1 MLDYKIRTIVTQ
13 DAEVDDQNSFRHLL
27 LYANDIEIQGIIQTS
42 SIFHWKGKKG
52 VKTPEVKEGD
62 EFAPKGR
69 YDEPYR
75 WTGTQW
81 MFEVLK
87 DYEKVYKN
95 LCLQS
100 LNYPTAQELKDV
112 TKIGN
117 IGYPGEMDEETEGSK
132 LIKEHIMD
140 NDERILYLQIWGGT
154 NTIARALYD
163 IECEHQNDTDWDL
176 QKKKIMKKVVLVACG
191 EQDPTYQNYIAQQWP
206 QLAFISCVQMGSY
219 AYAWKT
225 MPDGESK
232 KCLKDSFMRQI
243 VKGNGP
249 LMEGYATWAD
259 GKEYEGEPEKYQFG
273 SNKKLLN
280 DWWGKKIG
288 LGIHKQYDFL
298 SEGDSPTFLMLL
310 PTGLRSLEHFG
321 YGGIAGRYV
330 KNIEKK
336 NKKGEILNYW
346 ESAKDVY
353 KDANG
358 NEVET
363 ESMWRYVEFIQR
375 DFVARA
381 KWCVE
386 TTFCEEDHAPEF
398 LIENGRDHLVK
409 AGEEVLIHASVTSE
423 LSGDIVSEA
432 FIYPEASSC
441 KNLDEVKIIKDQE
454 KSNIKEKDFRIKIP
468 KNAKKGD
475 QIHVIFMMQKQY
487 GYKLKSF
494 QRVIINV
501 I

>member
-243 VKGNGP
+243 VKANAP
-249 LMEGYATWAD
+249 LMEGYATSAD
-259 GKEYEGEPEKYQFG
+259 GKEYEGEPE
-273 SNKKLLN
+273 
-280 DWWGKKIG
+280 
-288 LGIHKQYDFL
+288 
-298 SEGDSPTFLMLL
+298 
-310 PTGLRSLEHFG
+310 
-321 YGGIAGRYV
+321 
-330 KNIEKK
+330 
-336 NKKGEILNYW
+336 
-346 ESAKDVY
+346 
-353 KDANG
+353 
-358 NEVET
+358 
-363 ESMWRYVEFIQR
+363 
-375 DFVARA
+375 
-381 KWCVE
+381 
-386 TTFCEEDHAPEF
+386 
-398 LIENGRDHLVK
+398 
-409 AGEEVLIHASVTSE
+409 
-423 LSGDIVSEA
+423 
-432 FIYPEASSC
+432 
-441 KNLDEVKIIKDQE
+441 
-454 KSNIKEKDFRIKIP
+454 
-468 KNAKKGD
+468 
-475 QIHVIFMMQKQY
+475 
-487 GYKLKSF
+487 
-494 QRVIINV
+494 
-501 I
+501 

>member
-1 MLDYKIRTIVTQ
+1 MLDHKIRTIVTQ
-13 DAEVDDQNSFRHLL
+13 DAEVDDQNSLRHLL

-52 VKTPEVKEGD
+52 VKTPEVQKGD

-69 YDEPYR
+69 YDESYR

-81 MFEVLK
+81 MFDTLK
-87 DYEKVYKN
+87 DYEEVYQN
-95 LCLQS
+95 LCLQD
-100 LNYPTAQELKDV
+100 LNYPTAQELRNI

-117 IGYPGEMDEETEGSK
+117 ISYPGEMDEETEGSR
-132 LIKEHIMD
+132 LIKERIMD
-140 NDERILYLQIWGGT
+140 EDERILYLQIWGGT

-163 IECEHQNDTDWDL
+163 IEREHQNDMDWDL
-176 QKKKIMKKVVLVACG
+176 QKQKIMKKVVLVACG
-191 EQDPTYQNYIAQQWP
+191 EQDPTYQSYIAQEWP
-206 QLAFISCVQMGSY
+206 KITFISCVQMGSY

-232 KCLKDSFMRQI
+232 ECLKDSFMKLI
-243 VKGNGP
+243 VKENGP

-280 DWWGKKIG
+280 DWWGKKFG
-288 LGIHKQYDFL
+288 LGTHEKYNFL

-310 PTGLRSLEHFG
+310 PTGLRSLENFG

-330 KNIEKK
+330 KNNEKK
-336 NKKGEILNYW
+336 NKKGDVLNYW
-346 ESAKDVY
+346 ESVKDIY

-363 ESMWRYVEFIQR
+363 ESMWRYVEYIQR
-375 DFVARA
+375 DFAARA

-386 TTFCEEDHAPEF
+386 TGFCEENHAPQF
-398 LIENGRDHLVK
+398 LVENKEDRFVK
-409 AGEEVLIHASVTSE
+409 AGEEVLLHTVITSE
-423 LSGDIVSEA
+423 ISGDINSEA
-432 FIYPEASSC
+432 FVYSEASSC
-441 KNLDEVKIIKDQE
+441 ESLDEVIILKDQE
-454 KSNIKEKDFRIKIP
+454 KDNKKESGFYIKIP
-468 KNAKKGD
+468 QNAKKGD
-475 QIHVIFMMQKQY
+475 QIHVILVVQKEY

-494 QRVIINV
+494 KRVIIN
-501 I
+501 II